1 MATDYFQ
8 STVSL
13 YNDERYEGQID
24 TVEVGNSIS
33 KVMTVGT
40 IAPGLA
46 VAKGTAG
53 NVKPYSAVGDVFG
66 GVAVLTDTKAGTYN
80 SEASPLYAINETV
93 PCRNFGS
100 IVVLAESDVV
110 EGANAFIRY
119 AAGTG
124 GTVIGSFR
132 ADADTATAKE
142 EPTIKFAES
151 ATAGSLVRVTIT
163 QIMV

>member
-1 MATDYFQ
+1 MATDNFQ
-8 STVSL
+8 TTVSL
-13 YNDERYEGQID
+13 YNDARLEGQID
-24 TVEVGNSIS
+24 TVEVGNTVN
-33 KVMTVGT
+33 KVMSVGT

-46 VAKGTAG
+46 VARGAAG
-53 NVKPYSAVGDVFG
+53 KVIPYSAVTDEFI

-80 SEASPLYAINETV
+80 SEASPLYQIGETV

-110 EGANAFIRY
+110 EGNNAFIRY
-119 AAGTG
+119 AAGAG

-132 ADADTATAKE
+132 ADADTTTAKE

-163 QIMV
+163 QIAV